1 VVYAVKYAYI
11 MEFFYRIWLKW
22 PPSCRSRSWQDIII
36 RPDLMQT
43 LSEFREIVEEVARMR
58 CRNGKWGM
66 PELFDV
72 KGLAVSF
79 EDKQDAA
86 RFAQVM
92 AIESE
97 PVELVEAVHDNNSS
111 TIV

>member
-1 VVYAVKYAYI
+1 
-11 MEFFYRIWLKW
+11 M
-22 PPSCRSRSWQDIII
+22 S
-36 RPDLMQT
+36 RPDLLQT
-43 LSEFREIVEEVARMR
+43 LSEFREVVDDVAQLR
-58 CRNGKWGM
+58 CRNGAWGM

-72 KGLAVSF
+72 NGLAVSF

-97 PVELVEAVHDNNSS
+97 PIELIETVHNNDSG

>member
-1 VVYAVKYAYI
+1 MNYKYK
-11 MEFFYRIWLKW
+11 IWLKW
-22 PPSCRSRSWQDIII
+22 PPTCRSRSWQNIIS
-36 RPDLMQT
+36 RPDLLQT
-43 LSEFREIVEEVARMR
+43 LSEFREVVEEVATMR
-58 CRNGKWGM
+58 CKNASWGM

-97 PVELVEAVHDNNSS
+97 PIELIETVHDNDSG

>member
-1 VVYAVKYAYI
+1 
-11 MEFFYRIWLKW
+11 
-22 PPSCRSRSWQDIII
+22 
-36 RPDLMQT
+36 MQA
-43 LSEFREIVEEVARMR
+43 LSEFREVVEEVARMR

-97 PVELVEAVHDNNSS
+97 PVELVETVHDNDSGA
-111 TIV
+111 VV

>member
-1 VVYAVKYAYI
+1 MKYKYK
-11 MEFFYRIWLKW
+11 IWLKW
-22 PPSCRSRSWQDIII
+22 PPTCRSRAWQNIIT
-36 RPDLMQT
+36 RPDLLQT
-43 LSEFREIVEEVARMR
+43 LSEFREVVEEVATMR
-58 CRNGKWGM
+58 CKNASWGM

-72 KGLAVSF
+72 KGLAVLF

-97 PVELVEAVHDNNSS
+97 PIELIETVHNNHSS

>member
-1 VVYAVKYAYI
+1 
-11 MEFFYRIWLKW
+11 
-22 PPSCRSRSWQDIII
+22 
-36 RPDLMQT
+36 MQT
-43 LSEFREIVEEVARMR
+43 LSEFREVVEEVARMR
-58 CRNGKWGM
+58 CKNGKWGM

-79 EDKQDAA
+79 EDKQAAA

-97 PVELVEAVHDNNSS
+97 PVELVETVHDNDSGA
-111 TIV
+111 VV

>member
-1 VVYAVKYAYI
+1 MA
-11 MEFFYRIWLKW
+11 FNFRIWLKW

-86 RFAQVM
+86 RFAQVI

>member
-1 VVYAVKYAYI
+1 
-11 MEFFYRIWLKW
+11 
-22 PPSCRSRSWQDIII
+22 
-36 RPDLMQT
+36 MQT
-43 LSEFREIVEEVARMR
+43 LSEFREVVEEIARMR
-58 CRNGKWGM
+58 CKNGKWGM

-97 PVELVEAVHDNNSS
+97 PVELVETVHDNDSGA
-111 TIV
+111 VV

>member
-1 VVYAVKYAYI
+1 MV
-11 MEFFYRIWLKW
+11 FNFRIWLRW
-22 PPSCRSRSWQDIII
+22 PPTCRSRSWLDIIN

-43 LSEFREIVEEVARMR
+43 LSEFREVVEEVARMR
-58 CRNGKWGM
+58 CKNGKWGM

-97 PVELVEAVHDNNSS
+97 PVELVETVHDNDSGA
-111 TIV
+111 VV

>member
-1 VVYAVKYAYI
+1 MNYKYK
-11 MEFFYRIWLKW
+11 IWLKW
-22 PPSCRSRSWQDIII
+22 PPICRSGSWRNIIT
-36 RPDLMQT
+36 RPDLLQT
-43 LSEFREIVEEVARMR
+43 LSEFRAVVEEVATMR
-58 CRNGKWGM
+58 CKNASWGM

-97 PVELVEAVHDNNSS
+97 PIELIEAVHDNDSG

>member
-1 VVYAVKYAYI
+1 MV
-11 MEFFYRIWLKW
+11 FNFRIWLKW
-22 PPSCRSRSWQDIII
+22 PPICRSRSWMDIMN
-36 RPDLMQT
+36 RPDLMQV
-43 LSEFREIVEEVARMR
+43 LSEFREVVEEVARMR
-58 CRNGKWGM
+58 CPNGKWGM

-97 PVELVEAVHDNNSS
+97 PVELIETVHDDQPS

>member
-1 VVYAVKYAYI
+1 MCI
-11 MEFFYRIWLKW
+11 RD
-22 PPSCRSRSWQDIII
+22 SR
-36 RPDLMQT
+36 
-43 LSEFREIVEEVARMR
+43 EVVEEVATMR
-58 CRNGKWGM
+58 CKNASWGM

-92 AIESE
+92 AIETE
-97 PVELVEAVHDNNSS
+97 PIDLIETVHDNDSGS
-111 TIV
+111 IV

>member
-1 VVYAVKYAYI
+1 MA
-11 MEFFYRIWLKW
+11 FNFRIWLKW

>member
-1 VVYAVKYAYI
+1 
-11 MEFFYRIWLKW
+11 M
-22 PPSCRSRSWQDIII
+22 
-36 RPDLMQT
+36 
-43 LSEFREIVEEVARMR
+43 VEEVATMR
-58 CRNGKWGM
+58 CKNASWGM

-97 PVELVEAVHDNNSS
+97 PIELIETVHDNNSS
-111 TIV
+111 SVV

>member
-1 VVYAVKYAYI
+1 
-11 MEFFYRIWLKW
+11 M
-22 PPSCRSRSWQDIII
+22 S
-36 RPDLMQT
+36 RPDLLQT
-43 LSEFREIVEEVARMR
+43 LSEFREVVDDVAQLR
-58 CRNGKWGM
+58 CRNGAWGM

-72 KGLAVSF
+72 NGLAVSF

-97 PVELVEAVHDNNSS
+97 PIELIETVHDNHPS

>member
-1 VVYAVKYAYI
+1 MNYKYKVL
-11 MEFFYRIWLKW
+11 LKW
-22 PPSCRSRSWQDIII
+22 PPTCRSRSWQNIIS
-36 RPDLMQT
+36 RPDLLQT
-43 LSEFREIVEEVARMR
+43 LSEFRAVVEEVATMR
-58 CRNGKWGM
+58 CKNASWGM

-97 PVELVEAVHDNNSS
+97 PIELIEAVHDNDSG

>member
-1 VVYAVKYAYI
+1 
-11 MEFFYRIWLKW
+11 
-22 PPSCRSRSWQDIII
+22 
-36 RPDLMQT
+36 MQT

-58 CRNGKWGM
+58 CKNGKWGM
-66 PELFDV
+66 PELFEV

-97 PVELVEAVHDNNSS
+97 PVELVEAVHDNKSS

>member
-1 VVYAVKYAYI
+1 
-11 MEFFYRIWLKW
+11 
-22 PPSCRSRSWQDIII
+22 
-36 RPDLMQT
+36 
-43 LSEFREIVEEVARMR
+43 
-58 CRNGKWGM
+58 M
-66 PELFDV
+66 PELFDIN
-72 KGLAVSF
+72 GLAVSF

-97 PVELVEAVHDNNSS
+97 PIELIETVHDNKSS

>member
-1 VVYAVKYAYI
+1 
-11 MEFFYRIWLKW
+11 
-22 PPSCRSRSWQDIII
+22 
-36 RPDLMQT
+36 MQT
-43 LSEFREIVEEVARMR
+43 LSEFREVVQEVANMR
-58 CRNGKWGM
+58 CKNGKWGM

-92 AIESE
+92 SIESE
-97 PVELVEAVHDNNSS
+97 PVELVESVHDDNPS

>member
-1 VVYAVKYAYI
+1 
-11 MEFFYRIWLKW
+11 
-22 PPSCRSRSWQDIII
+22 
-36 RPDLMQT
+36 
-43 LSEFREIVEEVARMR
+43 
-58 CRNGKWGM
+58 M

-97 PVELVEAVHDNNSS
+97 PIELIETVHDNNSS
-111 TIV
+111 SVV

>member
-1 VVYAVKYAYI
+1 MA
-11 MEFFYRIWLKW
+11 FNFRITLKW

-58 CRNGKWGM
+58 CKNGKWGM
-66 PELFDV
+66 PELYDV
-72 KGLAVSF
+72 KGLTVSF

-97 PVELVEAVHDNNSS
+97 PVELVESVHNNKSS

>member
-1 VVYAVKYAYI
+1 
-11 MEFFYRIWLKW
+11 
-22 PPSCRSRSWQDIII
+22 
-36 RPDLMQT
+36 
-43 LSEFREIVEEVARMR
+43 
-58 CRNGKWGM
+58 M
-66 PELFDV
+66 PELFDI

-97 PVELVEAVHDNNSS
+97 PIELIETVHDDKPSA
-111 TIV
+111 VV

>member
-1 VVYAVKYAYI
+1 
-11 MEFFYRIWLKW
+11 
-22 PPSCRSRSWQDIII
+22 
-36 RPDLMQT
+36 
-43 LSEFREIVEEVARMR
+43 
-58 CRNGKWGM
+58 M

-97 PVELVEAVHDNNSS
+97 PIELIETVHHNDSG

>member
-1 VVYAVKYAYI
+1 
-11 MEFFYRIWLKW
+11 ML
-22 PPSCRSRSWQDIII
+22 
-36 RPDLMQT
+36 QT
-43 LSEFREIVEEVARMR
+43 LTEFREVVTDVAKLR
-58 CRNGKWGM
+58 CKNSSWGM
-66 PELFDV
+66 PELFDRN
-72 KGLAVSF
+72 GLAVSF

-97 PVELVEAVHDNNSS
+97 PIELIETVHDNHPS

>member
-1 VVYAVKYAYI
+1 MNYKYK
-11 MEFFYRIWLKW
+11 IWLKW
-22 PPSCRSRSWQDIII
+22 PPICRSRSWRNIIT
-36 RPDLMQT
+36 RPDLLQT
-43 LSEFREIVEEVARMR
+43 LSEFRAVVEEVATMR
-58 CRNGKWGM
+58 CKNASWGM

-79 EDKQDAA
+79 EHKQDAA

-97 PVELVEAVHDNNSS
+97 PIELIETVHDNDSG

>member
-1 VVYAVKYAYI
+1 
-11 MEFFYRIWLKW
+11 M
-22 PPSCRSRSWQDIII
+22 S
-36 RPDLMQT
+36 RPDLLQT
-43 LSEFREIVEEVARMR
+43 LSEFREVVDDVAQLR
-58 CRNGKWGM
+58 CRNGAWGM
-66 PELFDV
+66 PELFDIN
-72 KGLAVSF
+72 GLAISF

-97 PVELVEAVHDNNSS
+97 PIELIETVHNNDSG

>member
-1 VVYAVKYAYI
+1 
-11 MEFFYRIWLKW
+11 
-22 PPSCRSRSWQDIII
+22 
-36 RPDLMQT
+36 MQA
-43 LSEFREIVEEVARMR
+43 LSEFREVVEEVARMR

-66 PELFDV
+66 PELFEV

-97 PVELVEAVHDNNSS
+97 PVELVEAVHDNNPR

>member
-1 VVYAVKYAYI
+1 
-11 MEFFYRIWLKW
+11 
-22 PPSCRSRSWQDIII
+22 
-36 RPDLMQT
+36 MQT
-43 LSEFREIVEEVARMR
+43 LTEFREVVEEVATMR
-58 CRNGKWGM
+58 CKNASWGM

-86 RFAQVM
+86 RVAQVM

-97 PVELVEAVHDNNSS
+97 PIELIETVHNNDSG

>member
-1 VVYAVKYAYI
+1 
-11 MEFFYRIWLKW
+11 
-22 PPSCRSRSWQDIII
+22 
-36 RPDLMQT
+36 MQT
-43 LSEFREIVEEVARMR
+43 LSEFREVVEEVARMR
-58 CRNGKWGM
+58 CKNGKWGM

-97 PVELVEAVHDNNSS
+97 PVELVETVHDNDSGA
-111 TIV
+111 VV

>member
-1 VVYAVKYAYI
+1 
-11 MEFFYRIWLKW
+11 
-22 PPSCRSRSWQDIII
+22 
-36 RPDLMQT
+36 MQT

-58 CRNGKWGM
+58 CKNGKWGM
-66 PELFDV
+66 PELYDV
-72 KGLAVSF
+72 KGLTVSF

-97 PVELVEAVHDNNSS
+97 PVELVESVHNNKSS

>member
-1 VVYAVKYAYI
+1 
-11 MEFFYRIWLKW
+11 
-22 PPSCRSRSWQDIII
+22 
-36 RPDLMQT
+36 MQT
-43 LSEFREIVEEVARMR
+43 LSEFRAVVEEVAKMR
-58 CRNGKWGM
+58 CRNASWGM

-72 KGLAVSF
+72 RGLAVSF

-97 PVELVEAVHDNNSS
+97 PIELIETVHDNNSS
-111 TIV
+111 TIM

>member
-1 VVYAVKYAYI
+1 MNYKYKVL
-11 MEFFYRIWLKW
+11 LKW
-22 PPSCRSRSWQDIII
+22 PPTCRSRSWQNIIS
-36 RPDLMQT
+36 RPDLLQT
-43 LSEFREIVEEVARMR
+43 LSEFRAVVEEVATMR
-58 CRNGKWGM
+58 CKNASWGM

-72 KGLAVSF
+72 RGLAVSF

-97 PVELVEAVHDNNSS
+97 PIELIEAVHDNDSG

>member
-1 VVYAVKYAYI
+1 MNYKYK
-11 MEFFYRIWLKW
+11 IWLKW
-22 PPSCRSRSWQDIII
+22 PPTCRSRSWQNIIS

-43 LSEFREIVEEVARMR
+43 LSEFRAVVEEVAKMR
-58 CRNGKWGM
+58 CRNASWGM

-72 KGLAVSF
+72 RGLAVSF

-97 PVELVEAVHDNNSS
+97 PIELIETVHDNNSS
-111 TIV
+111 TIM